1 MTPLSKQILTNWLV
15 KEIPDMVLDTDEQYG
30 FGICGQVNGGPLKCL
45 YEIFVNDLW
54 IGEWPTPW
62 KYIHIPV
69 SKKHL
74 IDKWY
79 KDYNDS
85 LFTIIVFS
93 KDLERAWHIAA
104 EIIMESKIIGDFYH
118 VPTNQSYIV
127 DMKNGNSNS

>member
-1 MTPLSKQILTNWLV
+1 
-15 KEIPDMVLDTDEQYG
+15 MVLDTDEQYG
-30 FGICGQVNGGPLKCL
+30 FGVCGQVNGGPLKCF
-45 YEIFVNDLW
+45 YEMFVNDLW
-54 IGEWPTPW
+54 IGEWPTTW
-62 KYIHIPV
+62 KYIHVPV
-69 SKKHL
+69 SKKYL

-104 EIIMESKIIGDFYH
+104 EIIMESKIIGDFYR
-118 VPTNQSYIV
+118 VPTDQSYIV

>member
-1 MTPLSKQILTNWLV
+1 MI
-15 KEIPDMVLDTDEQYG
+15 LDTDEQYG
-30 FGICGQVNGGPLKCL
+30 FGVCGQVNGGPLKCF
-45 YEIFVNDLW
+45 YEMFVKDLW

-62 KYIHIPV
+62 KYIHVPV

-104 EIIMESKIIGDFYH
+104 EIIMESKIIGDFYR
-118 VPTNQSYIV
+118 VPTDQSYIV

>member
-30 FGICGQVNGGPLKCL
+30 FGVCGQVNGGPLKCF
-45 YEIFVNDLW
+45 YEMFVNDLW

-62 KYIHIPV
+62 KYIHVPV
-69 SKKHL
+69 SKKYL

-104 EIIMESKIIGDFYH
+104 EIIMESKIIGDFYR
-118 VPTNQSYIV
+118 VPTDQSYIV

>member
-1 MTPLSKQILTNWLV
+1 MI
-15 KEIPDMVLDTDEQYG
+15 LDTDEQHG
-30 FGICGQVNGGPLKCL
+30 FGVCGQVNGGPLKCF
-45 YEIFVNDLW
+45 YEMFVNDLW

-62 KYIHIPV
+62 KYIHVPV
-69 SKKHL
+69 SKKYL

-104 EIIMESKIIGDFYH
+104 EIIMESKIIGDFYR
-118 VPTNQSYIV
+118 VPTDQSYIV

>member
-62 KYIHIPV
+62 KYIHVPV

-104 EIIMESKIIGDFYH
+104 EIIMESKIIGDFYR
-118 VPTNQSYIV
+118 VPTDQSYIV

>member
-1 MTPLSKQILTNWLV
+1 MTPLSKQILMNWLV
-15 KEIPDMVLDTDEQYG
+15 KEIPDMMLYTDEQDG
-30 FGICGQVNGGPLKCL
+30 FGVCGQVNGGPLKCF
-45 YEIFVNDLW
+45 YEMFVNDLW
-54 IGEWPTPW
+54 IGEWPTNW
-62 KYIHIPV
+62 KYIHVPV

-104 EIIMESKIIGDFYH
+104 EIIMESKIIGDFYR
-118 VPTNQSYIV
+118 VPTDQSYIV

>member
-1 MTPLSKQILTNWLV
+1 
-15 KEIPDMVLDTDEQYG
+15 MVLDTDEQYG

-104 EIIMESKIIGDFYH
+104 EIIMESKIIGDFYR
-118 VPTNQSYIV
+118 VPTDQSYIV

>member
-30 FGICGQVNGGPLKCL
+30 FGVCGQVNGGPLKCF
-45 YEIFVNDLW
+45 YEMFVNDLW
-54 IGEWPTPW
+54 IGEWPTNW
-62 KYIHIPV
+62 KYIHVPV
-69 SKKHL
+69 SKKYL

-104 EIIMESKIIGDFYH
+104 EIIMESKIIGDFYR
-118 VPTNQSYIV
+118 VPTDQSYIV

>member
-104 EIIMESKIIGDFYH
+104 EIIMESKIIGDFYR
-118 VPTNQSYIV
+118 VPTDQSYIV

>member
-69 SKKHL
+69 SMKHL

-104 EIIMESKIIGDFYH
+104 EIIMESKIIGDFYR
-118 VPTNQSYIV
+118 VPTDQSYIV

>member
-30 FGICGQVNGGPLKCL
+30 FGVCGQVNGGPLKCF
-45 YEIFVNDLW
+45 YEMFVNDLW
-54 IGEWPTPW
+54 IGEWPTNW
-62 KYIHIPV
+62 KYIHVPV